1 MAAREFFF
9 HFTQLFESGV
19 EHGLGSLYL
28 AFPLLRAC
36 LGLSE
41 ELIPAWAWIGV
52 EVGVGADTELSTPQW

>member
-1 MAAREFFF
+1 M
-9 HFTQLFESGV
+9 